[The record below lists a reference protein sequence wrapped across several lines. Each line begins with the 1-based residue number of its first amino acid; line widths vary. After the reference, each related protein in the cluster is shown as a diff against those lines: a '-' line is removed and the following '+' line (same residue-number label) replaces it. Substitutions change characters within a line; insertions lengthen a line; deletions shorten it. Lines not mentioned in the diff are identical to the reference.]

1 MSPTMPIE
9 LDRRSSE
16 PLYRQVAASLRR
28 AIDDGRLRPGQRV
41 ASVRLLAGQL
51 GLGRLTVATAYEQ
64 LAAEGYLVGRV
75 GFGTIVAP
83 EPPTTEV
90 HDAPFGQR
98 KGPPQSAPVRLPAL
112 RSLPSTPRRADV
124 GAAQRGSW
132 SARFDLRSSAAA
144 GWSGGGGGD
153 GGAGRAEG
161 LAVGAALERLLRD
174 EFRRVAERGGGGE
187 IEDPAGDARLRAVIA
202 AHLRATR
209 AARCEPEQVVV
220 LSGAVIGFGVIGRLW
235 LGEGRRLAAEDPG
248 DPQVRRA
255 LLASG
260 GQAVAVPV
268 DRHGLRADVLPDGV
282 EVVVVAPTVQVPTG
296 ATMPLARRLRLLAWA
311 TARGA
316 LIVEDGRLD
325 DFLLRSTPQPCLQ
338 GLDNDGRVIHVG
350 SFETLL
356 HGGIRTA
363 FAILPPALVEPF
375 VAGLEAFDPGA
386 SPVQQ
391 RALGRFLADGLLD
404 RHVARVRRVLL
415 DRQNAALASIERELG
430 WLGDAHAAS
439 GGTRLIVTIEDPA
452 WTASDVVQVAASA
465 GIAIDSLEPARVQS
479 AADRELIIDYGRL
492 EPLELRSALRLL
504 ARALRGASPARPTP
518 ARSVPASTGRVFR
531 GIAARA

>member
-9 LDRRSSE
+9 LDRLSSE
-16 PLYRQVAASLRR
+16 PLYRQVATSLRR
-28 AIDDGRLRPGQRV
+28 AIDGGRLRPGQRV
-41 ASVRLLAGQL
+41 ASVRLLATQL
-51 GLGRLTVATAYEQ
+51 GVGRLTVATAYEQ

-83 EPPTTEV
+83 EPPTAEI
-90 HDAPFGQR
+90 HDPPFGPR
-98 KGPPQSAPVRLPAL
+98 PRAPNPAPVRLPQLRAL
-112 RSLPSTPRRADV
+112 PATRHAADV
-124 GAAQRGSW
+124 AASQPGAV

-144 GWSGGGGGD
+144 GWSGARSGGGG
-153 GGAGRAEG
+153 GREGEGG

-174 EFRRVAERGGGGE
+174 EFRRVAERGGGE

-235 LGEGRRLAAEDPG
+235 LGEGRRLAVEDPG

-260 GQAVAVPV
+260 GQAVGVAV
-268 DRHGLRADVLPDGV
+268 DRHGLRADLLPDAAEIV
-282 EVVVVAPTVQVPTG
+282 AVAPTVHSPTG

-325 DFLLRSTPQPCLQ
+325 DFLLRATPQPCLQ
-338 GLDNDGRVIHVG
+338 GLDNDGRVVHLG

-363 FAILPPALVEPF
+363 YAVLPPSLVEPF

-415 DRQNAALASIERELG
+415 DRQRAALASIERELG
-430 WLGDAHAAS
+430 WLGDAHETS

-452 WTASDVVQVAASA
+452 WTATDVVRVAAEA
-465 GIAIDSLEPARVQS
+465 GIAIDSLAPARVQP
-479 AADRELIIDYGRL
+479 ALDRELVVDYGRL
-492 EPLELRSALRLL
+492 EPLELRSALRFL
-504 ARALRGASPARPTP
+504 ARALRAAVRSRPAP
-518 ARSVPASTGRVFR
+518 APAVSAFR
-531 GIAARA
+531 GGLAARA